1 MINKKAVSKFLAR
14 KLENFDWIKKYKKLE
29 LLNELSYLEPVPQF
43 GKIKPWAHQMALF
56 LLCLVL
62 KRFMINSDMGSGKTV
77 IVLMILIYR
86 KQCGEKPRAI
96 VFVPYITSVLTWIEE
111 VEDKCPTLKLV
122 PLLGTSEQN
131 LAALQGDGDLFVACY
146 QSAVAMVTET
156 VFNKKKNKNEWQLTA
171 AQVRKYFDGFDTIIL
186 DEVHKASSASSL
198 TYRMCR
204 AISKEC
210 EWAFGLTG
218 TPFGR
223 DPIGLWPQYYL
234 IDFGETLGP
243 TLEFFKAVFYTEGR
257 NYWGGYE
264 FTFKKKLE
272 PDLHRMVKNRSIYY
286 AIDEL
291 HDMPQKIYV
300 TKTLPPPPDSEGYCK
315 AALQQIN
322 DAVKRGSLGPA
333 TKGVGG
339 TGSSVYRI
347 VESNYLKLRQLS
359 SGFMTLKGEDNDKIQ
374 VKFDDNPKLEALA
387 DLIESMPADS
397 KMIVFHHF
405 VYTNELISER
415 LKIMKVGHARI
426 WGKQR
431 DPIGQLRKFKADANC
446 RVLVINDQSGSSSL
460 NLQIANYLVFF
471 EQPDSPINRQ
481 QAERRVWRPG
491 QAKRVLIY
499 DLLVKSTKDYAL
511 HASNKAG
518 EDLLQSIIAGRTK
531 L

>member
-1 MINKKAVSKFLAR
+1 MINKKAVSKFLAH
-14 KLENFDWIKKYKKLE
+14 KLDNFDWIKKYKKLE
-29 LLNELSYLEPVPQF
+29 LLNELSYLDPPPQF
-43 GKIKPWAHQMALF
+43 GKIKPWQHQMACF
-56 LLCLVL
+56 LLMLEI
-62 KRFMINSDMGSGKTV
+62 KRFMFNIDMGGGKTLLT
-77 IVLMILIYR
+77 LMLLMYR
-86 KQCGEKPRAI
+86 KQRGEKPKAI

-122 PLLGTSEQN
+122 PLLGTGEQN
-131 LAALQGDGDLFVACY
+131 LAALQGDGDLFVICY
-146 QSAVAMVTET
+146 QSAVSMVTET
-156 VFNKKKNKNEWQLTA
+156 VFDKRKNKNKWQLTA
-171 AQVRKYFDGFDTIIL
+171 AQVRKYFAGFDTIIL
-186 DEVHKASSASSL
+186 DEVHKTQTPSSL

-204 AISKEC
+204 AIGAQC

-223 DPIGLWPQYYL
+223 DPLGLWPQYYL

-286 AIDEL
+286 SIDEL

-315 AALQQIN
+315 AALKQIN
-322 DAVKRGSLGPA
+322 EAVTSKD
-333 TKGVGG
+333 KGA
-339 TGSSVYRI
+339 YRI
-347 VESNYLKLRQLS
+347 VENNYLKLRQLS

-374 VKFDDNPKLEALA
+374 VKFDDNPKLEALI
-387 DLIESMPADS
+387 DLIESMPIGS
-397 KMIVFHHF
+397 KIVIFHHF
-405 VYTNELISER
+405 VYTNQLISEALTK
-415 LKIMKVGHARI
+415 LKIGHARV
-426 WGKQR
+426 WGGTR
-431 DPIGQLRKFKADANC
+431 DPIGQLRKFKSDANC
-446 RVLVINDQSGSSSL
+446 VALVINDQSGSSSL
-460 NLQIANYLVFF
+460 NLQFANYLVFF

-491 QAKRVLIY
+491 QLLRVLIF
-499 DLLVKSTKDYAL
+499 DLLVKQTKDHAL
-511 HASNKAG
+511 HAANKAG
-518 EDLLQSIIAGRTK
+518 EDLMQSIIAGRTK